1 MSILPNLFIETEI
14 SRYFKKYS
22 LLCTSYIV
30 LWNMGKIILENIRI
44 YSNHG
49 CLDEEALI
57 GSDYVV
63 DLEIE
68 ADLSK
73 SAETDELGDTVDY
86 VHLNRIVKEEV
97 SIRSKLLEK
106 VADRVLQ
113 RIGKEIFMVSFARVK
128 LSKMNPP
135 IGGNVEKVSII
146 LEKKFSV

>member
-1 MSILPNLFIETEI
+1 
-14 SRYFKKYS
+14 
-22 LLCTSYIV
+22 
-30 LWNMGKIILENIRI
+30 MGKIILENIRI

-73 SAETDELGDTVDY
+73 SAQTDELYDTVDY
-86 VHLNRIVKEEV
+86 VHLNQIVKEEV
-97 SIRSKLLEK
+97 GIRSKLLEK

-113 RIGKEIFMVSFARVK
+113 RIGNEIDMVSFARVK

-146 LEKKFSV
+146 LEKKF

>member
-1 MSILPNLFIETEI
+1 
-14 SRYFKKYS
+14 
-22 LLCTSYIV
+22 
-30 LWNMGKIILENIRI
+30 MGNIILENIRI

-63 DLEIE
+63 DLEID

-73 SAETDELGDTVDY
+73 SAQTDELEDTVDY
-86 VHLNRIVKEEV
+86 VHLNKIVKEEV
-97 SIRSKLLEK
+97 SIRSKLLER

-113 RIGKEIFMVSFARVK
+113 RVGNEIPMVSYAKIK

-146 LEKKFSV
+146 LEKNF

>member
-1 MSILPNLFIETEI
+1 
-14 SRYFKKYS
+14 
-22 LLCTSYIV
+22 
-30 LWNMGKIILENIRI
+30 MGKIILENIRI

-57 GSDYVV
+57 GSDYLV
-63 DLEIE
+63 DLEID

-73 SAETDELGDTVDY
+73 SAQTDELNDTVDY
-86 VHLNRIVKEEV
+86 VHLNKIVKEEV

-106 VADRVLQ
+106 VADRILQ
-113 RIGKEIFMVSFARVK
+113 RVRNEIPMANYAKIK

-146 LEKKFSV
+146 LEKNF

>member
-1 MSILPNLFIETEI
+1 
-14 SRYFKKYS
+14 
-22 LLCTSYIV
+22 
-30 LWNMGKIILENIRI
+30 MGKIILENIRI

-73 SAETDELGDTVDY
+73 SAQTDELNDTVDY
-86 VHLNRIVKEEV
+86 VHLNQIVKEEV

-113 RIGKEIFMVSFARVK
+113 RIGNEISMVSFARVK

-146 LEKKFSV
+146 LEKKF

>member
-1 MSILPNLFIETEI
+1 
-14 SRYFKKYS
+14 
-22 LLCTSYIV
+22 
-30 LWNMGKIILENIRI
+30 MGKIILENIRI

-73 SAETDELGDTVDY
+73 SAQTDDLSDTVDY
-86 VHLNRIVKEEV
+86 VHLNKIVKEEV

-113 RIGKEIFMVSFARVK
+113 RIENEIPMVRFARVK

-146 LEKKFSV
+146 LEKKF

>member
-1 MSILPNLFIETEI
+1 
-14 SRYFKKYS
+14 
-22 LLCTSYIV
+22 
-30 LWNMGKIILENIRI
+30 MGKIILENIRI

-73 SAETDELGDTVDY
+73 SAQTDDLNDTVDY
-86 VHLNRIVKEEV
+86 VHLNKIVKEEV

-113 RIGKEIFMVSFARVK
+113 RIGNEIDMVRFARVK

-146 LEKKFSV
+146 LEKKF

>member
-1 MSILPNLFIETEI
+1 
-14 SRYFKKYS
+14 
-22 LLCTSYIV
+22 
-30 LWNMGKIILENIRI
+30 MGKIILENIRI

-57 GSDYVV
+57 GSDYLI

-73 SAETDELGDTVDY
+73 SAQTDDLSDTVDY
-86 VHLNRIVKEEV
+86 VHLNKIVTEEV
-97 SIRSKLLEK
+97 LIRAKLLET
-106 VADRVLQ
+106 VAERILV
-113 RIGKEIFMVSFARVK
+113 RIGQEIQMVTFAKVK

-146 LEKKFSV
+146 LEKTF

>member
-1 MSILPNLFIETEI
+1 
-14 SRYFKKYS
+14 
-22 LLCTSYIV
+22 
-30 LWNMGKIILENIRI
+30 MGKIILENIRI

-68 ADLSK
+68 ADLST
-73 SAETDELGDTVDY
+73 SAQTDDLSDTVDY
-86 VHLNRIVKEEV
+86 VQLNQIVKEEV

-106 VADRVLQ
+106 VAERVLQ
-113 RIGKEIFMVSFARVK
+113 RIGNETPMVELAKIK

-146 LEKKFSV
+146 LEKKF

>member
-1 MSILPNLFIETEI
+1 
-14 SRYFKKYS
+14 
-22 LLCTSYIV
+22 
-30 LWNMGKIILENIRI
+30 MGKIILENIRI

-73 SAETDELGDTVDY
+73 SAQTDDLSDTVDY
-86 VHLNRIVKEEV
+86 VHLNQIVKEEV

-113 RIGKEIFMVSFARVK
+113 RIGDEISMVNFARVK

-146 LEKKFSV
+146 LEKNF

>member
-1 MSILPNLFIETEI
+1 
-14 SRYFKKYS
+14 
-22 LLCTSYIV
+22 
-30 LWNMGKIILENIRI
+30 MGKIILENIRI

-49 CLDEEALI
+49 CLEEEALI

-63 DLEIE
+63 DLELD

-73 SAETDELGDTVDY
+73 SAQTDELEDTVDY
-86 VHLNRIVKEEV
+86 VHLNKIVKEEV

-113 RIGKEIFMVSFARVK
+113 RVGNEIPMVSYAKIK

-146 LEKKFSV
+146 LEKNF

>member
-1 MSILPNLFIETEI
+1 
-14 SRYFKKYS
+14 
-22 LLCTSYIV
+22 
-30 LWNMGKIILENIRI
+30 MGKIILENIRI

-49 CLDEEALI
+49 CLEEEALI

-63 DLEIE
+63 DLEID

-73 SAETDELGDTVDY
+73 SAQTDELEDTVDY
-86 VHLNRIVKEEV
+86 VHLNKIVKEEV
-97 SIRSKLLEK
+97 SIRSKLLER

-113 RIGKEIFMVSFARVK
+113 RVGNEIPMVSYAKIK

-146 LEKKFSV
+146 LEKNF